1 MSYLFISVFCSVIV
15 SILLKL
21 AARQKVDM
29 QQAIAGN
36 YLVSGL
42 LCWLLLHPS
51 PDLLVRTPDDPAC
64 RVLIALGFLLP
75 GIFLMLAKSV
85 ERVGIVRTDAA
96 QRISLVIPL
105 VAAFTLFG
113 ETLTWQK
120 GFGVILGLIAIAC
133 IVTHRGYSQKPAHPQ
148 KGGWHWPVI
157 VFIGMGVI
165 DILFKRMAQLTDVPY
180 VDVLFATFIL
190 AFILMAFYVGWLFTK
205 GKASWSWHNVIA
217 ALLIGIFNFGNILFY
232 IQAHRHFSQD
242 PALVF
247 SAMNIGVIVVA
258 TIAGIWFFNERLE
271 RLNKAGLILAVI
283 AVLVLATA

>member
-1 MSYLFISVFCSVIV
+1 MSYIFISVFCSVIV

-21 AARQKVDM
+21 AARRNVDM
-29 QQAIAGN
+29 PQAIAGN
-36 YLVSGL
+36 YLVSGI

-51 PDLLVRTPDDPAC
+51 PGLLVRTPDDPAW

-75 GIFLMLAKSV
+75 GIFLVLAKSV
-85 ERVGIVRTDAA
+85 ERVGVVRTDAA

-105 VAAFTLFG
+105 IAAFTLFG

-120 GFGVILGLIAIAC
+120 GIGVVLGLIAIFC
-133 IVTHRGYSQKPAHPQ
+133 IVKRQGSAEKPDLPQ
-148 KGGWHWPVI
+148 RGGWHWPVI
-157 VFIGMGVI
+157 VFAGMGVI

-190 AFILMAFYVGWLFTK
+190 AFILMTLYAGWLFVNK
-205 GKASWSWHNVIA
+205 KASWSWINMIA
-217 ALLIGIFNFGNILFY
+217 ALLLGIFNFGNILFY
-232 IQAHRHFSQD
+232 IQAHRHLAQD

-258 TIAGIWFFNERLE
+258 TIAGIWFFRERLE